1 MIDGHGDDRYR
12 YDDLVQMNFSST
24 IYQHA
29 DHSALKEYL
38 MDHIN
43 VLTNYPESQPRQLE
57 KLIAKQLGI
66 TPESVLVTN
75 GATEA
80 VYIIAQLF
88 RRSCSIIPQPTY
100 SEYADACRLNET
112 DIKGMQHGQGQVES
126 FP

>member
-88 RRSCSIIPQPTY
+88 RRSCSIIPQPT
-100 SEYADACRLNET
+100 
-112 DIKGMQHGQGQVES
+112 
-126 FP
+126 